1 MAKKKDIVEEVALEV
16 PTTEQ
21 VAEVVEVVEV
31 VLNQPTVERED
42 PGNSSRAYRQ

>member
-21 VAEVVEVVEV
+21 VAEVVEA